1 MSQPAMMDSR
11 DWHEIRDC
19 YLTLPQ
25 ITAWETTR
33 RRKRRERVAFNKAL
47 RAFKAA
53 NPEARVR
60 FRTDPPGR
68 YDEMPF

>member
-1 MSQPAMMDSR
+1 MMDSR

-33 RRKRRERVAFNKAL
+33 RRKRRERVAFNKAF

-53 NPEARVR
+53 NPDARDR
-60 FRTDPPGR
+60 FRLDPPCDC
-68 YDEMPF
+68 DEIPF